1 MAANHSPEVEAEARE
16 LVAQFAVRLDELADL
31 MAAHILAES
40 DVFRSLVGE
49 NDLRATCAQN
59 IRQLLT
65 MLGGQ
70 PPAGSAPA
78 SAGRAGVHAGVPMSA
93 LFDAYQIGATF
104 LWEELAT
111 VGTRDGWSA
120 AAVILLATKSW
131 RHLHDFTAAMSE
143 SYRAELETR
152 VRKQVRKRSALVRAL
167 LEGSLAEPELWEAAD
182 LLRLPHR
189 GPYVVIAARV
199 AGMAESALPS
209 IEQTLDGLGIGSA
222 WELTHDLE
230 VGVAGL
236 PRPGD
241 QFGRLIEKLDGD
253 AASRIGVSPLYED
266 LAATS
271 QAVRLAQ
278 IALRGAADPG
288 RVVVFGRDPLSVAAA
303 SAPDV
308 MNRLADAIL
317 AGLDA
322 ISGEDRLVLLD
333 TFGVWLDSAGSA
345 EETARRIHMHPNT
358 VRYRLRR
365 LEERTGRSLSDPRQ
379 VAELSLA
386 FEVVRVRGSGRAAV
400 AAPSGER

>member
-1 MAANHSPEVEAEARE
+1 
-16 LVAQFAVRLDELADL
+16 

-40 DVFRSLVGE
+40 AVLRSLVAE
-49 NDLRATCAQN
+49 HELRVTCAQN
-59 IRQLLT
+59 INQLLT
-65 MLGGQ
+65 MLGGR

-78 SAGRAGVHAGVPMSA
+78 DAGRAGVRDGVPMSA

-104 LWEELAT
+104 LWEELAET
-111 VGTRDGWSA
+111 GAHGEWSA

-131 RHLHDFTAAMSE
+131 RHLHEFTTAMSE

-152 VRKQVRKRSALVRAL
+152 VRKQVRRRSALVQAL

-199 AGMAESALPS
+199 AGIAESALPT
-209 IEQTLDGLGIGSA
+209 IEQTLDALGIGSA
-222 WELTHDLE
+222 WQLTHDLE
-230 VGVAGL
+230 VGVASL

-241 QFGRLIEKLDGD
+241 QFDRLIEKLDADG
-253 AASRIGVSPLYED
+253 ASRVGVSPLYED

-271 QAVRLAQ
+271 QAVRLAR
-278 IALRGAADPG
+278 IALRGAAHPG

-308 MNRLADAIL
+308 MARLARTIL
-317 AGLDA
+317 AGLDGMPA
-322 ISGEDRLVLLD
+322 EDRLVLLD
-333 TFGVWLDSAGSA
+333 TFGAWLDGAGSA
-345 EETARRIHMHPNT
+345 EEAARRLHVHPNT

-365 LEERTGRSLSDPRQ
+365 LEERTGRALSDPRH

-386 FEVVRVRGSGRAAV
+386 FEVKRGWESGSGSGSAV
-400 AAPSGER
+400 AESHSR

>member
-1 MAANHSPEVEAEARE
+1 
-16 LVAQFAVRLDELADL
+16 
-31 MAAHILAES
+31 
-40 DVFRSLVGE
+40 
-49 NDLRATCAQN
+49 
-59 IRQLLT
+59 
-65 MLGGQ
+65 MLGGRV
-70 PPAGSAPA
+70 PAGSAPA
-78 SAGRAGVHAGVPMSA
+78 DTGRAGVRDGVPMSA

-104 LWEELAT
+104 LWEELAAT
-111 VGTRDGWSA
+111 GARDGWSA

-152 VRKQVRKRSALVRAL
+152 VRKQVRRRSALVRAL

-199 AGMAESALPS
+199 AGMAESTLPS
-209 IEQTLDGLGIGSA
+209 IEQTLDALGIGSA
-222 WELTHDLE
+222 WQLTHDLE
-230 VGVAGL
+230 VGVASL

-241 QFGRLIEKLDGD
+241 QFDRLIEKLAADGE
-253 AASRIGVSPLYED
+253 SRIGVSPLFED

-278 IALRGAADPG
+278 IALRGATDPG

-308 MNRLADAIL
+308 IIRLARSIL
-317 AGLDA
+317 AGLD
-322 ISGEDRLVLLD
+322 GMPDEDRIVLLD
-333 TFGVWLDSAGSA
+333 TFGAWLDSAGSA
-345 EETARRIHMHPNT
+345 EETAQRIHVHPNT

-379 VAELSLA
+379 AAELSLA
-386 FEVVRVRGSGRAAV
+386 FEVVRGRESRLV
-400 AAPSGER
+400 VSDSPSR

>member
-1 MAANHSPEVEAEARE
+1 M
-16 LVAQFAVRLDELADL
+16 AQFAVRIDELADL

-40 DVFRSLVGE
+40 VVFRSLVADD
-49 NDLRATCAQN
+49 DLRATCAQN
-59 IRQLLT
+59 ITQLLT
-65 MLGGQ
+65 ILGGQ
-70 PPAGSAPA
+70 APVGSAPA
-78 SAGRAGVHAGVPMSA
+78 SAGRAGVHVGVPMSA

-111 VGTRDGWSA
+111 VGARDGWSA

-143 SYRAELETR
+143 SYRAELEVR
-152 VRKQVRKRSALVRAL
+152 VRKQVRRRSALVRAL

-199 AGMAESALPS
+199 ASMAESALPS
-209 IEQTLDGLGIGSA
+209 IEQTLDSLGIGSA

-230 VGVAGL
+230 VGVASL

-241 QFGRLIEKLDGD
+241 QFDRLIEKLDAD
-253 AASRIGVSPLYED
+253 AASQIGVSPLYQD

-278 IALRGAADPG
+278 IALRGAAYPG

-308 MNRLADAIL
+308 MTRLADAIL
-317 AGLDA
+317 AGLDTM
-322 ISGEDRLVLLD
+322 SSEDRLILLD
-333 TFGVWLDSAGSA
+333 TFGAWLDSGGSA

-379 VAELSLA
+379 LVELSLA
-386 FEVVRVRGSGRAAV
+386 LEVVRGRESAPAAVDASGR
-400 AAPSGER
+400 ER